1 MICQLCLVKVATRHV
16 SEPCSDGR
24 SVVEADYCEDCYT
37 AKYQNPLP
45 RRAPRLSFTIKSFMI
60 VAGVWA
66 LPNAVTAWIMRSGW
80 VTGTPAQ
87 MRLWTTQAFL
97 GANLVFGFFF
107 VWIGLMT
114 WLSRLMWHNQTGGLI
129 PMPNPKLN
137 RSQRVELLR
146 RLLLA
151 LVPLLALLFGALVL
165 ANWLAGKFPVY
176 QRHQWFPLIFT
187 ACLVPFVATSLLRN
201 RKNNYLRERVRQLWR
216 TASWTERVLRAIA
229 VAWTFGFVTLIA
241 AGNARLFF
249 WGFTMWFPIPPV
261 ILLWIVVQLALLG
274 GVALAARRR

>member
-16 SEPCSDGR
+16 AEPSRDGR
-24 SVVEADYCEDCYT
+24 FVTKADYCEDCYT

-97 GANLVFGFFF
+97 GVNLVVGFFF
-107 VWIGLMT
+107 VWIGLIA

-129 PMPNPKLN
+129 PMPQHPKLN
-137 RSQRVELLR
+137 REQRVALLR
-146 RLLLA
+146 RSLLA
-151 LVPLLALLFGALVL
+151 LVPLLVWLFGALVL
-165 ANWLAGKFPVY
+165 ANWLAGKFPVF
-176 QRHQWFPLIFT
+176 QRHQWFPLIFF
-187 ACLVPFVATSLLRN
+187 ASLLPFVAASLLRN
-201 RKNNYLRERVRQLWR
+201 RKNESL
-216 TASWTERVLRAIA
+216 ASLQGSYPAS
-229 VAWTFGFVTLIA
+229 
-241 AGNARLFF
+241 
-249 WGFTMWFPIPPV
+249 
-261 ILLWIVVQLALLG
+261 ALTQ
-274 GVALAARRR
+274 